1 MKYIYKL
8 HIGTFCIARFGFGQQ
23 TFIEHVISTSA
34 NTALSVHAADVVLRR
49 GRTADR
55 CRVF

>member
-8 HIGTFCIARFGFGQQ
+8 HIATFGFGQQ

-34 NTALSVHAADVVLRR
+34 NTAFSVHAADVV
-49 GRTADR
+49 
-55 CRVF
+55 

>member
-1 MKYIYKL
+1 MEYIYKL

-34 NTALSVHAADVVLRR
+34 NTALSVHAADVV
-49 GRTADR
+49 
-55 CRVF
+55 